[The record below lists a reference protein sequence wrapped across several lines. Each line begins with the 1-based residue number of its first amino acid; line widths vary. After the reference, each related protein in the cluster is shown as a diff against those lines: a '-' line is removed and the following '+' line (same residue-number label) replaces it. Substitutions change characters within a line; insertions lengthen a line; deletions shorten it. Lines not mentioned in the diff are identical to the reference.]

1 MPSITL
7 SRPFSSTLRR
17 SQSTVS
23 WATSV
28 AAALRLEHVRV
39 AGVELVVDPAGDV
52 GEGEL
57 ALLGGQ
63 HRVEHH
69 LEQQVAELL
78 LERLEAGAGR
88 LVDVVDR
95 LEHLVGLLEQVAGEA
110 GVGLLAVP
118 RALGP
123 QRADELVEAGHLAGD
138 GLGQRRD
145 PQRREVVGLDG
156 AVEVVPRDRAAPTR
170 RAARGAGARRPRGRR
185 RGRA

>member
-1 MPSITL
+1 MTP
-7 SRPFSSTLRR
+7 
-17 SQSTVS
+17 
-23 WATSV
+23 
-28 AAALRLEHVRV
+28 ALRVEHVRV
-39 AGVELVVDPAGDV
+39 AGVELVVDAAGDV

-69 LEQQVAELL
+69 LEQEVAELL
-78 LERLEAGAGR
+78 LERLEAGAGL

-95 LEHLVGLLEQVAGEA
+95 LEHLVGLLEEVAGEA

-123 QRADELVEAGHLAGD
+123 QRADQLVEARHLAGD
-138 GLGQRRD
+138 RRGERGD
-145 PQRREVVGLDG
+145 PERGEVVGVDG
-156 AVEVVPRDRAAPTR
+156 AVEVVPGDRAAPTR
-170 RAARGAGARRPRGRR
+170 RAGRGAGARRPRARR